1 MFHVTPHQKM
11 KTDPPRIRLL
21 IADDHYIVIMGL
33 TALLKLRKE
42 FQVVASARDG
52 EAVLELYRE
61 HRPDVVLMDLQMPKL
76 DGIGAV
82 KKIIAEFPEAKV
94 IILTSFGRE
103 EDVHLAFKAGARGY
117 LLKEAE
123 LPVLAE
129 AIKAVHLGER
139 WMPANVAHLV
149 AERAKMPE
157 LSRREV
163 EVLDLVAKGLRNKEI
178 ADLLGFSED
187 GAKQHLRRIY
197 GKLGVTARAEAIAE
211 ALRRGI
217 LDQR

>member
-1 MFHVTPHQKM
+1 M

-82 KKIIAEFPEAKV
+82 KKIIAEFPDAKV

-149 AERAKMPE
+149 SERAKMPE

-197 GKLGVTARAEAIAE
+197 GKLGVTARAEAITE

>member
-1 MFHVTPHQKM
+1 MTM
-11 KTDPPRIRLL
+11 KADLSRIRLL

-52 EAVLELYRE
+52 KAVLELYRE
-61 HRPDVVLMDLQMPKL
+61 HQPDVVLMDLQMPKL

-82 KKIIAEFPEAKV
+82 KELLAEFPDARV
-94 IILTSFGRE
+94 IILTSFERE
-103 EDVHLAFKAGARGY
+103 EDVHHAFKAGARGY

-129 AIKAVHLGER
+129 AIHAVHRGER

-149 AERAKMPE
+149 AERAKLPE
-157 LSRREV
+157 LSRREI

-197 GKLGVTARAEAIAE
+197 GKLGVTARVEAIAE
-211 ALRRGI
+211 AQRRGI
-217 LDQR
+217 LDRR

>member
-1 MFHVTPHQKM
+1 MTM
-11 KTDPPRIRLL
+11 KADPSRIRLL

-52 EAVLELYRE
+52 KAVQELYRE
-61 HRPDVVLMDLQMPKL
+61 HRPNVVLMDLQMPKL

-82 KKIIAEFPEAKV
+82 RELLAEFPDARV

-103 EDVHLAFKAGARGY
+103 EDVHLSFKVGARGY

-129 AIKAVHLGER
+129 AIHAVHRGER
-139 WMPANVAHLV
+139 WMPANVAHMV
-149 AERAKMPE
+149 AERAKLPE
-157 LSRREV
+157 LTQREV
-163 EVLDLVAKGLRNKEI
+163 EVLGLVAKGLRNKEI

-197 GKLGVTARAEAIAE
+197 GKLGVTARVEAIAE
-211 ALRRGI
+211 AQRRGI
-217 LDQR
+217 LDRR